1 VAGRCGAG
9 TCRRESRHEPPAAAV
24 RAAARLGAGSPRG
37 ARARVVYDGRRDPL
51 PRGMRS
57 TDRPTQVLYHVL
69 GYAVDLQVNRE
80 ASGSEVAEAR
90 MVLVGQIVDRY
101 DPARRLAAV
110 AVTLRHSAG
119 GLFTRWSLAAVV

>member
-1 VAGRCGAG
+1 
-9 TCRRESRHEPPAAAV
+9 
-24 RAAARLGAGSPRG
+24 
-37 ARARVVYDGRRDPL
+37 
-51 PRGMRS
+51 
-57 TDRPTQVLYHVL
+57 
-69 GYAVDLQVNRE
+69 LQVNRE